1 MLMKLEKDRIVAKVD
16 SLEAN
21 LSQLIDTGDS
31 PTKKDNDVS

>member
-16 SLEAN
+16 SLDAN

-31 PTKKDNDVS
+31 PTKKDNDIS

>member
-1 MLMKLEKDRIVAKVD
+1 MKLEKDRIVAKVD

-31 PTKKDNDVS
+31 PTKTDIDVS